1 MWTLA
6 EYQATSL
13 FSLKQ
18 STATSSGGKTLL
30 LPTPYA
36 IKMAL
41 LDVLCRAEGV
51 AEGRQNWPALCQ
63 AQIALRPVPRL
74 VVNNTFTRTLR
85 PNEGK
90 KQEKEEKEEKE
101 EKKEKSAYTRSIGY
115 REYVQWQGL
124 LGIAIRSV
132 DLPFERLSQWLLGLQ
147 MLGKRGSFVQLQAPP
162 QQVEQLPPDYILI
175 DGSLPEAIPLQS
187 LLQRLDDCS
196 PSLTFEKANIY
207 SNEKVELGKER
218 RLHSV
223 LLPYR
228 RGRATRGYT
237 EYVRS
242 ES

>member
-41 LDVLCRAEGV
+41 LDVLCRTEGA
-51 AEGRQNWPALCQ
+51 AEGRRNWPALCQ

-74 VVNNTFTRTLR
+74 VVNNTFTRILR
-85 PNEGK
+85 HSREG
-90 KQEKEEKEEKE
+90 KQEKEEE
-101 EKKEKSAYTRSIGY
+101 EKKEKSAYTPSIGY

-124 LGIAIRSV
+124 LGIAIRSA

-162 QQVEQLPPDYILI
+162 QQVEQLPADYILI
-175 DGSLPEAIPLQS
+175 DGRLPEAIPLQS

-196 PSLTFEKANIY
+196 PSLTFEKADIY
-207 SNEKVELGKER
+207 SDEKVELGKER
-218 RLHSV
+218 QLHSV
-223 LLPYR
+223 LLPYQ